1 MALAEIVGHRSLLAI
16 IARAVARGSIPPS
29 LLFVGP
35 EGIGKRRVASALAQ
49 MLNCASPVQA
59 SASAA
64 PPPSQVFETDACG
77 RCQPC
82 QRIAR
87 GTFADAM
94 TIEPG
99 ESGSI
104 TVERVRDAIGQA
116 AYRPFEGRRRV
127 VIIDDAE
134 RLVPEAQNALLKTLE
149 EPPDASQFVLV
160 TARPDTLLATVR
172 SRCQRLSFGQL
183 GVDDVAEFLCRV
195 HGYDDRVARVASIS
209 AGGSIG
215 RALQLASGEL
225 AAGRDSAVGL
235 LEAVASARDAG
246 TCLEG
251 AKRFLPDKSSGRTPA
266 LVRQEL
272 MRRMRALASLLRDA
286 ELAAAGADQ
295 RWLANADLQQGVTS
309 LAGTFGGTR
318 GLDAFAAVDRAIE
331 ATEHNVNPKVIA
343 DWLAC
348 EL

>member
-1 MALAEIVGHRSLLAI
+1 MAFGEIVGHRALLALI
-16 IARAVARGSIPPS
+16 SRAVAHGSVPPS

-35 EGIGKRRVASALAQ
+35 EGIGKRRAACALAQ
-49 MLNCASPVQA
+49 TLNCGSPVRA
-59 SASAA
+59 PARGTSAA
-64 PPPSQVFETDACG
+64 DTFEIDACG
-77 RCQPC
+77 RCQTC

-87 GTFADAM
+87 GSFADVL

-104 TVERVRDAIGQA
+104 TVDQVREAVGQA

-149 EPPDASQFVLV
+149 EPPDSSQFVLV

-183 GVDDVAEFLCRV
+183 GVAEITELLGRT
-195 HGYDDRVARVASIS
+195 HGYDERVARAAAAS

-215 RALQLASGEL
+215 RALRLASGEL
-225 AAGRDSAVGL
+225 TAARHAAVTLLEVVASGRDAK
-235 LEAVASARDAG
+235 AR
-246 TCLEG
+246 LEG
-251 AKRFLPDKSSGRTPA
+251 AKGFLAGKSAGRTSA
-266 LVRQEL
+266 AVRQEL
-272 MRRMRALASLLRDA
+272 VRRLRALTSLLRDVA
-286 ELAAAGADQ
+286 LVGANADRQ
-295 RWLANADLQQGVTS
+295 SLANADLQEGLS
-309 LAGTFGGTR
+309 ALARTFGGAR
-318 GLDAFAAVDRAIE
+318 GVDAFAAVGAALDAADR
-331 ATEHNVNPKVIA
+331 NVNPKVIV

>member
-1 MALAEIVGHRSLLAI
+1 MAFGEIVGHRALLGLI
-16 IARAVARGSIPPS
+16 SRAVAHGSVPPS
-29 LLFVGP
+29 VLFVGQ
-35 EGIGKRRVASALAQ
+35 EGIGKRRAACALAQ
-49 MLNCASPVQA
+49 TLNCRSPVR
-59 SASAA
+59 A
-64 PPPSQVFETDACG
+64 PAPGTSTADTFEIDACG
-77 RCQPC
+77 RCQTC

-87 GTFADAM
+87 GSFADVL

-104 TVERVRDAIGQA
+104 TVDQVREAVGQA

-127 VIIDDAE
+127 VIIDEAE

-149 EPPDASQFVLV
+149 EPPDSSQFVLV

-183 GVDDVAEFLCRV
+183 GVAEISALLRRT
-195 HGYDDRVARVASIS
+195 HGYDEQAARAVAAS

-225 AAGRDSAVGL
+225 TA
-235 LEAVASARDAG
+235 ARDAAV
-246 TCLEG
+246 TLLEVVASGRDAKARLAG
-251 AKRFLPDKSSGRTPA
+251 AKGFLAGKSVSKTSA
-266 LVRQEL
+266 AVRQEL
-272 MRRMRALASLLRDA
+272 MRRLRALISLLRDV
-286 ELAAAGADQ
+286 ELVGANADRQ
-295 RWLANADLQQGVTS
+295 SLANADLQERLST
-309 LAGTFGGTR
+309 LAQRFGGTR
-318 GLDAFAAVDRAIE
+318 GVDAFAAVGEALDAADR
-331 ATEHNVNPKVIA
+331 NVNSKVIV